1 MIEISGLNYSLH
13 GKPVLRNI
21 SLTGNEGEIL
31 GIIGPSGSGKSALLK
46 IAGGVEKS
54 YDGTILARERD
65 IKKMSAREKNE
76 ALCLFT
82 GEKPQ
87 NRDDSVENFILL
99 SRVPLKRSLSP
110 ITDKDRSIAEKY
122 ISSLELEHCRY
133 DRIGELCQSVQTL
146 ALLAHAFTREAGITL
161 LDEPTQF
168 LDLKSLALLHRTL
181 AKKSSEGG
189 GTIFICSNDIN
200 FILQCADR
208 IIILYQGAVAEEGNV
223 SIVTDD
229 LIQKYFGIRVILSK
243 NIYNGKPVVHY
254 FPEN

>member
-1 MIEISGLNYSLH
+1 
-13 GKPVLRNI
+13 
-21 SLTGNEGEIL
+21 
-31 GIIGPSGSGKSALLK
+31 
-46 IAGGVEKS
+46 
-54 YDGTILARERD
+54 
-65 IKKMSAREKNE
+65 
-76 ALCLFT
+76 
-82 GEKPQ
+82 
-87 NRDDSVENFILL
+87 
-99 SRVPLKRSLSP
+99 
-110 ITDKDRSIAEKY
+110 
-122 ISSLELEHCRY
+122 
-133 DRIGELCQSVQTL
+133 TL